1 MSELLSLRFLSTLS
15 VWSELIFSHHLVSV
29 GSVMMSSLS
38 FLVLC
43 SFFCLWSVWLEVYE
57 FYCSSQRIWIF
68 LFYWFFISFL
78 GGIKPFYW
86 GALGGRSKS
95 WEDNDI
101 WRPSLSHL
109 PTPQLLKG
117 WFFIS
122 CPNFISLVYVYLY
135 FLLLIL
141 VLICTSSFL
150 W

>member
-86 GALGGRSKS
+86 GALGGEIEKLGGQWYLTSFSEPSAHSSAAERLIFYFLSKFYF
-95 WEDNDI
+95 I
-101 WRPSLSHL
+101 GLCLSLFSS
-109 PTPQLLKG
+109 TYFG
-117 WFFIS
+117 F
-122 CPNFISLVYVYLY
+122 NLY
-135 FLLLIL
+135 F
-141 VLICTSSFL
+141 
-150 W
+150 